1 MRGVREAVE
10 ARAGAAVGG
19 LAGSRAGRGS
29 AAVAAAAGS
38 GEAMEA
44 RAGAAAGGG
53 LAARGLAEAAASG
66 GEWAAAR
73 AGAALGGLGARG
85 FAKPAAGGGDSPAAR
100 NGVALSEAPLA
111 SAVSRARRG
120 PTEAVVTGM
129 SVFSAFGAG
138 VEPLL
143 RAALAGRSGFAPVE
157 RFDVGA
163 RRAKVAAVAPG
174 SPELVRELIRTIDE
188 ACDGAGL
195 HRAGCRLFL
204 AVHGQPDIGADAFA
218 ARIAAACGLAGARAY
233 TSACVAAS
241 TAVADAAALIA
252 RGRAKRVVVAAGY
265 LVDADQYALFD
276 AGRALALDGRVR
288 PFSAG
293 RGGLLLG
300 DAVGALVLEAAGD
313 TEPLARLVGWGRSGD
328 AYHVCKP
335 RPDGLGLA
343 RAIADALH
351 RGGVQPSDIGYINA
365 HGSGTKQSDAAES
378 AALRAALGDAAEKIP
393 LSSTKSIHGQALE
406 AGALLELVLTI
417 AALRA
422 ARLPLNAG
430 YLGPDDDC
438 PLSLVLEPAAADLD
452 YALTLN
458 VAFGGANT
466 ALLVGAP

>member
-1 MRGVREAVE
+1 
-10 ARAGAAVGG
+10 
-19 LAGSRAGRGS
+19 
-29 AAVAAAAGS
+29 
-38 GEAMEA
+38 
-44 RAGAAAGGG
+44 
-53 LAARGLAEAAASG
+53 
-66 GEWAAAR
+66 
-73 AGAALGGLGARG
+73 
-85 FAKPAAGGGDSPAAR
+85 
-100 NGVALSEAPLA
+100 
-111 SAVSRARRG
+111 
-120 PTEAVVTGM
+120 VVTGM

-143 RAALAGRSGFAPVE
+143 RAALDGASGFVPVE

-174 SPELVRELIRTIDE
+174 SPELVRELIRAVDE

-195 HRAGCRLFL
+195 GPAGRADCQLYL
-204 AVHGQPDIGADAFA
+204 AIHGQPDGGADAFA
-218 ARIAAACGLAGARAY
+218 AGIAAACGFAGARAY

-241 TAVADAAALIA
+241 TAVADAAAQIA
-252 RGRAKRVVVAAGY
+252 RGRAERVVVAAGY

-313 TEPLARLVGWGRSGD
+313 VEPLARLAGWGRSGD

-343 RAIADALH
+343 RAITDALQ
-351 RGGVQPSDIGYINA
+351 RGGVEAADVGYVNA
-365 HGSGTKQSDAAES
+365 HGSGTKQSDVAES
-378 AALRAALGDAAEKIP
+378 AALRAAFGDAAGEVP
-393 LSSTKSIHGQALE
+393 VSSTKSIHGQALE
-406 AGALLELVLTI
+406 AGALLELILTI
-417 AALRA
+417 AALGA
-422 ARLPLNAG
+422 GRLPLNAG

-438 PLSLVLEPAAADLD
+438 PLALVLEPAAADLG